1 MTETAA
7 DVESFNIH
15 FTYSGLRPINYS
27 IQFDEPAHAEGF
39 VDIIDKPFGVDIVA
53 EVPMPHKSKVLY
65 QEHTAYVRPNYYT
78 MRLALDNSVCGVS
91 RSDSLTLLIRYPSWI
106 LEQNW
111 DDVVAP
117 LRAEYNGGYEFGA
130 YTWYVNDAVFPND
143 GLPYLYTKSLK
154 PGDQVVLYATRIGE
168 SYAIPTAPLTITKA
182 IPDVTQYPV
191 LVYPT
196 AASKMSPRVTI
207 EAHNDG
213 NYKVY
218 DSTGKLFSTGSFE
231 SGETAVELPAVT
243 GCCLIQATTED
254 GYRLTQKVII
264 Y

>member
-1 MTETAA
+1 M
-7 DVESFNIH
+7 
-15 FTYSGLRPINYS
+15 RPINYS

-143 GLPYLYTKSLK
+143 GLPYLYRSSRIVRYAYRRELCDTDRTADDHESHTGRNAV
-154 PGDQVVLYATRIGE
+154 PGTRLPDRRIEDE
-168 SYAIPTAPLTITKA
+168 S
-182 IPDVTQYPV
+182 
-191 LVYPT
+191 
-196 AASKMSPRVTI
+196 
-207 EAHNDG
+207 
-213 NYKVY
+213 
-218 DSTGKLFSTGSFE
+218 E
-231 SGETAVELPAVT
+231 S
-243 GCCLIQATTED
+243 D
-254 GYRLTQKVII
+254 H
-264 Y
+264 